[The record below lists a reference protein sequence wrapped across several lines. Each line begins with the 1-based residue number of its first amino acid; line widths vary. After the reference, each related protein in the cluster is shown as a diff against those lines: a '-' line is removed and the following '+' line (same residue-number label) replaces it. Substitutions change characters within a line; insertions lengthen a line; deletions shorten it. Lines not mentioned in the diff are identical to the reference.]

1 MSRHKFNVG
10 KWLPSDQE
18 FENKWVKKIYEEAKS
33 DENKNLLPP
42 VQALKELIESNRY
55 IWNLFQM
62 MFDEIPQKDVDTPAG
77 TPQVRDYH
85 ELLLVLNRIIQR
97 APEFNTTG
105 LVGTPIN
112 AVLDYP
118 MGTRAGYVLF
128 NDPRVNAKMKGI
140 LDYWGHYLQSPASS
154 YVLNTSDKGW
164 LSTYALK
171 EMAKEADGINF
182 LDLFKTRSK
191 DPEKKFGYVSW
202 DDFFTRKF
210 NPGIRPVAEPDNDDV
225 VANACESA
233 PYRVARNFPMKAKFW
248 IKGQPYSLIDLLH
261 NDPWT
266 AKFEGGTLYQAFL
279 SALSY
284 HRWNSPVSGT
294 IVKAYN
300 LNGTYYGEALNQG
313 FENPNGPDLVAAN
326 NSQAFLTSTA
336 TRAVIFIKAD
346 NPKIGLM
353 CFVAVGMGDVSNNEI
368 TVRIGQH
375 VNKGDELGMFHFGGS
390 THVLLFRPEVN
401 IDFDLHGQKPGLDT
415 TNIKVRDTIARI
427 TNI

>member
-1 MSRHKFNVG
+1 MTRHKFNVG

-18 FENKWVKKIYEEAKS
+18 FENKWVKKVYEEAKS
-33 DENKNLLPP
+33 EENKKLLPP

-85 ELLLVLNRIIQR
+85 ELLLVLNRLIHR

-105 LVGTPIN
+105 LVDTPIN

-128 NDPRVNAKMKGI
+128 NDPRVNAKIKNI
-140 LDYWGHYLQSPASS
+140 LDYWGRYLQSEESS

-164 LSTYALK
+164 LSPYALN
-171 EMAKEADGINF
+171 EMAKEAGGDNSA
-182 LDLFKTRSK
+182 DLFAVRSTDVK
-191 DPEKKFGYVSW
+191 QKLGYTSW

-210 NPGIRPVAEPDNDDV
+210 KPGIRPVASPDDDDV
-225 VANACESA
+225 IANACESA
-233 PYRVARNFPMKAKFW
+233 PFRMAHDVPLKAKFW

-266 AKFEGGTLYQAFL
+266 SKFEGGTLYQAFL

-284 HRWNSPVSGT
+284 HRWNSPVSGK

-300 LNGTYYGEALNQG
+300 LDGTYYGEALAQG
-313 FENPNGPDLVAAN
+313 FENPNGPDKVAAN

-336 TRAVIFIKAD
+336 ARAVIFIQAD

-375 VNKGDELGMFHFGGS
+375 VNKGDQLGMFHFGGS
-390 THVLLFRPEVN
+390 THVLLFRPEVKL
-401 IDFDLHGQKPGLDT
+401 DFDMHGQTPGLDT
-415 TNIKVRDTIARI
+415 TNIKVREAIAHVE
-427 TNI
+427 

>member
-1 MSRHKFNVG
+1 MG
-10 KWLPSDQE
+10 K
-18 FENKWVKKIYEEAKS
+18 KVYEEAKS
-33 DENKNLLPP
+33 EENKNLLPP
-42 VQALKELIESNRY
+42 LQALKELIESDRY

-85 ELLLVLNRIIQR
+85 ELLLVLNRLIQR

-105 LVGTPIN
+105 LVGTSIN

-128 NDPRVNAKMKGI
+128 NDLRVNAKMKGI
-140 LDYWGHYLQSPASS
+140 LDYWGRYLQSEDSS

-164 LSTYALK
+164 LSSYALN
-171 EMAKEADGINF
+171 EMAKAADGDNF
-182 LDLFKTRSK
+182 LDLFAVRSTDVK
-191 DPEKKFGYVSW
+191 QKLGYTSW

-210 NPGIRPVAEPDNDDV
+210 KAGIRPIASPDDDDV
-225 VANACESA
+225 IANACESA
-233 PYRVARNFPMKAKFW
+233 PFRIAHDVPLKAKFW
-248 IKGQPYSLIDLLH
+248 IKGQPYSLINLLH

-266 AKFEGGTLYQAFL
+266 SKFEGGTLYQAFL

-284 HRWNSPVSGT
+284 HRWNSPVSGK

-300 LNGTYYGEALNQG
+300 LDGTYYGEALAQG
-313 FENPNGPDLVAAN
+313 FENPNGPDKVAAN

-336 TRAVIFIKAD
+336 TRAVIFIQAD

-375 VNKGDELGMFHFGGS
+375 VNKGDQLGMFHFGGS
-390 THVLLFRPEVN
+390 THVLLFRPEVKL
-401 IDFDLHGQKPGLDT
+401 DFDMHGQTPGLDT
-415 TNIKVRDTIARI
+415 TNIKVREAIAHVE
-427 TNI
+427 

>member
-1 MSRHKFNVG
+1 MTRHKFNVG

-18 FENKWVKKIYEEAKS
+18 FENKWVKKVYEEAKS
-33 DENKNLLPP
+33 EENKNLLPP

-85 ELLLVLNRIIQR
+85 ELLLVLNRLIQR
-97 APEFNTTG
+97 APEFNATG

-128 NDPRVNAKMKGI
+128 NDPRVNAKMKNI
-140 LDYWGHYLQSPASS
+140 LDYWGRYLQSEDSS
-154 YVLNTSDKGW
+154 YVLNNSDKGW
-164 LSTYALK
+164 LSPYALN
-171 EMAKEADGINF
+171 EMAKEAGGDNF
-182 LDLFKTRSK
+182 VDLFAVHSTDVKQK
-191 DPEKKFGYVSW
+191 LGYTSW

-210 NPGIRPVAEPDNDDV
+210 KPGIRPVASPDDDDV
-225 VANACESA
+225 IANACESA
-233 PYRVARNFPMKAKFW
+233 PFRIAHDVPLKAKFW

-266 AKFEGGTLYQAFL
+266 SKFEGGTLYQAFL

-284 HRWNSPVSGT
+284 HRWNSPVSGK

-300 LNGTYYGEALNQG
+300 LDGTYYGEALAQG
-313 FENPNGPDLVAAN
+313 FENPNGPDKVAAN

-336 TRAVIFIKAD
+336 TRAVIFIQAD

-375 VNKGDELGMFHFGGS
+375 VNKGDQLGMFHFGGS
-390 THVLLFRPEVN
+390 THVLLFRPEVKL
-401 IDFDLHGQKPGLDT
+401 DFDMHGQTPGLDT
-415 TNIKVRDTIARI
+415 TNIKVREAIVRVE
-427 TNI
+427 

>member
-18 FENKWVKKIYEEAKS
+18 LENKWVKKIYEEAKS

-233 PYRVARNFPMKAKFW
+233 PYRVARNLPMKAKFW

>member
-1 MSRHKFNVG
+1 MTRHKFNVG

-18 FENKWVKKIYEEAKS
+18 FENKWVKKVYEEAKS
-33 DENKNLLPP
+33 EENKKLLPP

-85 ELLLVLNRIIQR
+85 ELLLVLNRLIQR
-97 APEFNTTG
+97 APKFNTTG
-105 LVGTPIN
+105 LVDTPIN

-128 NDPRVNAKMKGI
+128 NDPRVNAKMKNI
-140 LDYWGHYLQSPASS
+140 LDYWGRYLQSEDSS

-164 LSTYALK
+164 LSPYALN
-171 EMAKEADGINF
+171 EMAKEAGGDNF
-182 LDLFKTRSK
+182 VDLFAVRSTDVK
-191 DPEKKFGYVSW
+191 QKLGYTSW

-210 NPGIRPVAEPDNDDV
+210 KPGIRPVASPDDDDV
-225 VANACESA
+225 IANACESA
-233 PYRVARNFPMKAKFW
+233 PFRMAHDVPLKAKFW

-266 AKFEGGTLYQAFL
+266 SKFEGGTLYQAFL

-284 HRWNSPVSGT
+284 HRWNSPVSGK

-300 LNGTYYGEALNQG
+300 LDGTYYGEALAQG
-313 FENPNGPDLVAAN
+313 FENPNGPDKVAAN

-336 TRAVIFIKAD
+336 TRAVIFIQAD

-375 VNKGDELGMFHFGGS
+375 VNKGDQLGMFHFGGS
-390 THVLLFRPEVN
+390 THVLLFRPEVKL
-401 IDFDLHGQKPGLDT
+401 DFDMHGQTPGLDT
-415 TNIKVRDTIARI
+415 TNIKVREAIAHVE
-427 TNI
+427 

>member
-1 MSRHKFNVG
+1 MTRHKFNVG

-18 FENKWVKKIYEEAKS
+18 FENKWVKKVYEEAKS
-33 DENKNLLPP
+33 EENKKLLPP

-85 ELLLVLNRIIQR
+85 ELLLVLNRLIQR

-105 LVGTPIN
+105 LVDTPIN

-128 NDPRVNAKMKGI
+128 NDPRVNAKMKNI
-140 LDYWGHYLQSPASS
+140 LDYWGRYLQSEESS

-164 LSTYALK
+164 LSPYALN
-171 EMAKEADGINF
+171 EMAKEAGGDNF
-182 LDLFKTRSK
+182 VDLFAVHSTDVKQK
-191 DPEKKFGYVSW
+191 LGYTSW

-210 NPGIRPVAEPDNDDV
+210 KPGIRPVASPDDDDV
-225 VANACESA
+225 IANACESA
-233 PYRVARNFPMKAKFW
+233 PFRIAHDVPLKAKFW

-266 AKFEGGTLYQAFL
+266 SKFEGGTLYQAFL

-284 HRWNSPVSGT
+284 HRWNSPVSGK

-300 LNGTYYGEALNQG
+300 LDGTYYGEALAQG
-313 FENPNGPDLVAAN
+313 FENPNGPDKVAAN

-336 TRAVIFIKAD
+336 TRAVIFIQAD

-375 VNKGDELGMFHFGGS
+375 VNKGDQLGMFHFGGS
-390 THVLLFRPEVN
+390 THVLLFRPEVKL
-401 IDFDLHGQKPGLDT
+401 DFDMHGQTPGLDK
-415 TNIKVRDTIARI
+415 TNVKVREAIAHVE
-427 TNI
+427 

>member
-1 MSRHKFNVG
+1 MTRHKFNVG

-18 FENKWVKKIYEEAKS
+18 FENKWVKKVYEEAKS
-33 DENKNLLPP
+33 EENKKLLPP

-85 ELLLVLNRIIQR
+85 ELLLVLNRLIQR

-105 LVGTPIN
+105 LVDTPIN

-128 NDPRVNAKMKGI
+128 NDPRVNAKMKNI
-140 LDYWGHYLQSPASS
+140 LDYWGRYLQSEESS

-164 LSTYALK
+164 LSPYALN
-171 EMAKEADGINF
+171 EMAKEAGGDNF
-182 LDLFKTRSK
+182 VDLFAVRSTDVK
-191 DPEKKFGYVSW
+191 QKLGYTSW

-210 NPGIRPVAEPDNDDV
+210 KPGIRPVASPDDDDV
-225 VANACESA
+225 IANACESA
-233 PYRVARNFPMKAKFW
+233 PFRIAHDVPLKAKFW

-266 AKFEGGTLYQAFL
+266 SKFEGGTLYQAFL

-284 HRWNSPVSGT
+284 HRWNSPVSGK

-300 LNGTYYGEALNQG
+300 LDGTYYGEALAQG
-313 FENPNGPDLVAAN
+313 FENPNGPDKVAAN

-336 TRAVIFIKAD
+336 TRAVIFIQAD

-375 VNKGDELGMFHFGGS
+375 VNKGDQLGMFHFGGS
-390 THVLLFRPEVN
+390 THVLLFRPEVKL
-401 IDFDLHGQKPGLDT
+401 DFDMHGQTPGLDT
-415 TNIKVRDTIARI
+415 TNIKVREAIAHVE
-427 TNI
+427 

>member
-1 MSRHKFNVG
+1 
-10 KWLPSDQE
+10 
-18 FENKWVKKIYEEAKS
+18 
-33 DENKNLLPP
+33 
-42 VQALKELIESNRY
+42 
-55 IWNLFQM
+55 M

-233 PYRVARNFPMKAKFW
+233 PYRVARNLPMKAKFW

-375 VNKGDELGMFHFGGS
+375 VNKGDELGMLHFGGS

>member
-1 MSRHKFNVG
+1 MTRHKFNVG

-18 FENKWVKKIYEEAKS
+18 FENKWVKKVYEEAKS
-33 DENKNLLPP
+33 EENKKLLPP

-85 ELLLVLNRIIQR
+85 ELLLMLNRLIQR
-97 APEFNTTG
+97 APKFNTTG
-105 LVGTPIN
+105 LVDTPIN

-128 NDPRVNAKMKGI
+128 NDPRVNAKIKNI
-140 LDYWGHYLQSPASS
+140 LDYWGRYLQSEESS

-164 LSTYALK
+164 LSPYALN
-171 EMAKEADGINF
+171 EMAKEAGGDNF
-182 LDLFKTRSK
+182 VDVFAVHSTDVKQKL
-191 DPEKKFGYVSW
+191 GYTSW

-210 NPGIRPVAEPDNDDV
+210 KPGIRPVASPDDDDV
-225 VANACESA
+225 IANACESA
-233 PYRVARNFPMKAKFW
+233 PFRMAHDVPLKAKFW

-266 AKFEGGTLYQAFL
+266 SKFEGGTLYQAFL

-284 HRWNSPVSGT
+284 HRWNSPVSGK

-300 LNGTYYGEALNQG
+300 LDGTYYGEALAQG
-313 FENPNGPDLVAAN
+313 FENPNGPDKVAAN

-336 TRAVIFIKAD
+336 ARAVIFIQAD

-375 VNKGDELGMFHFGGS
+375 VNKGDQLGMFHFGGS
-390 THVLLFRPEVN
+390 THVLLFRPEVKL
-401 IDFDLHGQKPGLDT
+401 DFDMHGQTPGLDT
-415 TNIKVRDTIARI
+415 TNIKVREAIAHVE
-427 TNI
+427 

>member
-1 MSRHKFNVG
+1 MTRHKFNVG

-18 FENKWVKKIYEEAKS
+18 FENKWVKKVYEEAKS
-33 DENKNLLPP
+33 EENKKLLPP

-85 ELLLVLNRIIQR
+85 ELLLVLNRLIQR
-97 APEFNTTG
+97 ALKFNTTG
-105 LVGTPIN
+105 LVDTPIN

-128 NDPRVNAKMKGI
+128 NDPRVNAKMKNI
-140 LDYWGHYLQSPASS
+140 LDYWGRYLQSEESS

-164 LSTYALK
+164 LSPYALN
-171 EMAKEADGINF
+171 EMAKEAGGDNF
-182 LDLFKTRSK
+182 VDLFAVHSTDVKQK
-191 DPEKKFGYVSW
+191 LGYTSW

-210 NPGIRPVAEPDNDDV
+210 KPGIRPVASPDDDDV
-225 VANACESA
+225 IANACESA
-233 PYRVARNFPMKAKFW
+233 PFRMAHDVPLKAKFW

-266 AKFEGGTLYQAFL
+266 SKFEGGTLYQAFL

-284 HRWNSPVSGT
+284 HRWNSPVSGK

-300 LNGTYYGEALNQG
+300 LDGTYYGEALAQG
-313 FENPNGPDLVAAN
+313 FENPNGPDKVAAN

-336 TRAVIFIKAD
+336 TRAVIFIQAD

-375 VNKGDELGMFHFGGS
+375 VNKGDQLGMFHFGGS
-390 THVLLFRPEVN
+390 THVLLFRPEVKL
-401 IDFDLHGQKPGLDT
+401 DFDMHGQTPGLDK
-415 TNIKVRDTIARI
+415 TNVKVREAIAHVE
-427 TNI
+427 

>member
-1 MSRHKFNVG
+1 MTRHKFNVG

-18 FENKWVKKIYEEAKS
+18 FENKWVKKVYEEAKS
-33 DENKNLLPP
+33 EENNKLLPP

-85 ELLLVLNRIIQR
+85 ELLLVLNRLIQR

-105 LVGTPIN
+105 LVDTPIN

-128 NDPRVNAKMKGI
+128 NDPRVNVKMKNI
-140 LDYWGHYLQSPASS
+140 LDYWGRYLQSEESS

-164 LSTYALK
+164 LSPYALN
-171 EMAKEADGINF
+171 EMAKEAGGDNF
-182 LDLFKTRSK
+182 VDLFAVHSTDVKQK
-191 DPEKKFGYVSW
+191 LGYTSW

-210 NPGIRPVAEPDNDDV
+210 KPGIRPVASPDDDDV
-225 VANACESA
+225 IANACESA
-233 PYRVARNFPMKAKFW
+233 PFRIAHDVPLKAKFW

-266 AKFEGGTLYQAFL
+266 SKFEGGTLYQAFL

-284 HRWNSPVSGT
+284 HRWNSPVSGK

-300 LNGTYYGEALNQG
+300 LDGTYYGEALAQG
-313 FENPNGPDLVAAN
+313 FENPNGPDKVAAN

-336 TRAVIFIKAD
+336 TRAVIFIQAD

-375 VNKGDELGMFHFGGS
+375 VNKGDQLGMFHFGGS
-390 THVLLFRPEVN
+390 THVLLFRPEVKL
-401 IDFDLHGQKPGLDT
+401 DFDMHGQTPGLDT
-415 TNIKVRDTIARI
+415 TNIKVREAIAHVE
-427 TNI
+427 

>member
-1 MSRHKFNVG
+1 MTRHKFNVG

-18 FENKWVKKIYEEAKS
+18 FENKWVKKVYEEAKS
-33 DENKNLLPP
+33 EENKKLLPP

-85 ELLLVLNRIIQR
+85 ELLLVLNRLIQR
-97 APEFNTTG
+97 APEFNATG

-128 NDPRVNAKMKGI
+128 NDPRVNAKMKNI
-140 LDYWGHYLQSPASS
+140 LDYWGRYLQSEDSS

-164 LSTYALK
+164 LSPYALN
-171 EMAKEADGINF
+171 EIAKEAGGDNF
-182 LDLFKTRSK
+182 VDLFAVHSTDVKQK
-191 DPEKKFGYVSW
+191 LGYTSW

-210 NPGIRPVAEPDNDDV
+210 KPGIRPVASPDDDDV
-225 VANACESA
+225 IANACESA
-233 PYRVARNFPMKAKFW
+233 PFRIAHDVPLKAKFW

-266 AKFEGGTLYQAFL
+266 SKFEGGTLYQAFL

-284 HRWNSPVSGT
+284 HRWNSPVSGK

-300 LNGTYYGEALNQG
+300 LDGTYYGEALAQG
-313 FENPNGPDLVAAN
+313 FENPNGPDKVAAN

-336 TRAVIFIKAD
+336 TRAVIFIQAD

-375 VNKGDELGMFHFGGS
+375 VNKGDQLGMFHFGGS
-390 THVLLFRPEVN
+390 THVLLFRPEVKL
-401 IDFDLHGQKPGLDT
+401 DFDMHGQTPGLDT
-415 TNIKVRDTIARI
+415 TNIKVREAIAHVE
-427 TNI
+427 

>member
-1 MSRHKFNVG
+1 MTRHKFNVG

-18 FENKWVKKIYEEAKS
+18 FENKWVKKVYEEAKS
-33 DENKNLLPP
+33 EENKKLLPP

-85 ELLLVLNRIIQR
+85 ELLLVLNRLIQR

-105 LVGTPIN
+105 LVDTPIN

-128 NDPRVNAKMKGI
+128 NDPRVNAKMKNI
-140 LDYWGHYLQSPASS
+140 LDYWGRYLQSEESS

-164 LSTYALK
+164 LSPYALN
-171 EMAKEADGINF
+171 EMAKEAGGDNF
-182 LDLFKTRSK
+182 VDLFAVRSTDVK
-191 DPEKKFGYVSW
+191 QKLGYTSW

-210 NPGIRPVAEPDNDDV
+210 KPGIRPVASPDDDDV
-225 VANACESA
+225 IANACESA
-233 PYRVARNFPMKAKFW
+233 PFRIAHDVPLKAKFW

-266 AKFEGGTLYQAFL
+266 SKFEGGTLYQAFL

-284 HRWNSPVSGT
+284 HRWNSPVSGK

-300 LNGTYYGEALNQG
+300 LDGTYYGEALAQG
-313 FENPNGPDLVAAN
+313 FENPNGPDKVAAN

-336 TRAVIFIKAD
+336 ARAVIFIQAD

-375 VNKGDELGMFHFGGS
+375 VNKGDQLGMFHFGGS
-390 THVLLFRPEVN
+390 THVLLFRPEVKL
-401 IDFDLHGQKPGLDT
+401 DFDMHGQTPGLDT
-415 TNIKVRDTIARI
+415 TNIKVREAIAHVE
-427 TNI
+427 

>member
-1 MSRHKFNVG
+1 MTRHKFNVG

-18 FENKWVKKIYEEAKS
+18 FENKWVKKVYEEAKS
-33 DENKNLLPP
+33 EENNKLLPP

-85 ELLLVLNRIIQR
+85 ELLLVLNRLIQR

-105 LVGTPIN
+105 LVDTPIN

-128 NDPRVNAKMKGI
+128 NDPRVNAKMKNI
-140 LDYWGHYLQSPASS
+140 LDYWGRYLQSEESS

-164 LSTYALK
+164 LSPYALN
-171 EMAKEADGINF
+171 EMAKEAGGDNF
-182 LDLFKTRSK
+182 VDLFAVRSTDVK
-191 DPEKKFGYVSW
+191 QKLGYTSW

-210 NPGIRPVAEPDNDDV
+210 KPGIRPVASPDDDDV
-225 VANACESA
+225 IANACESA
-233 PYRVARNFPMKAKFW
+233 PFRMAHDVPLKAKFW

-266 AKFEGGTLYQAFL
+266 SKFEGGTLYQAFL

-284 HRWNSPVSGT
+284 HRWNSPVSGK

-300 LNGTYYGEALNQG
+300 LDGTYYGEALAQG
-313 FENPNGPDLVAAN
+313 FENPNGPDKVAAN

-336 TRAVIFIKAD
+336 TRAVIFIQAD

-353 CFVAVGMGDVSNNEI
+353 CFIAVGMGDVSNNEI
-368 TVRIGQH
+368 TVRIDQH
-375 VNKGDELGMFHFGGS
+375 VNKGDQLGMFHFGGS
-390 THVLLFRPEVN
+390 THVLLFRPEVKL
-401 IDFDLHGQKPGLDT
+401 DFDMHGQTPGLDK
-415 TNIKVRDTIARI
+415 TNIKVREAIAHVE
-427 TNI
+427 

>member
-1 MSRHKFNVG
+1 MTRHKFNVG

-18 FENKWVKKIYEEAKS
+18 FENKWVKKVYEEAKS
-33 DENKNLLPP
+33 EENKKLLPP

-85 ELLLVLNRIIQR
+85 ELLLVLNRLIQR
-97 APEFNTTG
+97 APKFNTTG
-105 LVGTPIN
+105 LVDTPIN

-128 NDPRVNAKMKGI
+128 NDPRVNAKMKNI
-140 LDYWGHYLQSPASS
+140 LDYWGRYLQSEESS

-164 LSTYALK
+164 LSPYALN
-171 EMAKEADGINF
+171 EMAKEAGGDNF
-182 LDLFKTRSK
+182 VDLFAVHSTDVKQK
-191 DPEKKFGYVSW
+191 LGYTSW

-210 NPGIRPVAEPDNDDV
+210 KPGIRPVASPDDDDV
-225 VANACESA
+225 IANACESA
-233 PYRVARNFPMKAKFW
+233 PFRMAHDVPLKAKFW

-266 AKFEGGTLYQAFL
+266 SKFEGGTLYQAFL

-284 HRWNSPVSGT
+284 HRWNSPVSGK

-300 LNGTYYGEALNQG
+300 LDGTYYGEALAQG
-313 FENPNGPDLVAAN
+313 FENPNGPDKVAAN

-336 TRAVIFIKAD
+336 TRAVIFIQAD

-375 VNKGDELGMFHFGGS
+375 VNKGDQLGMFHFGGS
-390 THVLLFRPEVN
+390 THVLLFRPEVKL
-401 IDFDLHGQKPGLDT
+401 DFDMHGQTPGLDT
-415 TNIKVRDTIARI
+415 TNIKVREAIARVE
-427 TNI
+427 

>member
-1 MSRHKFNVG
+1 MTRHKFNVG

-18 FENKWVKKIYEEAKS
+18 FENKWVKKVYEEAKS
-33 DENKNLLPP
+33 EENKKLLPP

-85 ELLLVLNRIIQR
+85 ELLLVLNRLIQR

-105 LVGTPIN
+105 LVDTPIN

-128 NDPRVNAKMKGI
+128 NDPRVNAKMKNI
-140 LDYWGHYLQSPASS
+140 LDYWGRYLQSEESS

-164 LSTYALK
+164 LSPYALN
-171 EMAKEADGINF
+171 EMAKEAGGDNF
-182 LDLFKTRSK
+182 VDLFAVHSTDVKQK
-191 DPEKKFGYVSW
+191 LGYTSW

-210 NPGIRPVAEPDNDDV
+210 KPGIRPVASPDDDDV
-225 VANACESA
+225 IANACESA
-233 PYRVARNFPMKAKFW
+233 PFRMAHDVPLKAKFW

-266 AKFEGGTLYQAFL
+266 SKFEGGTLYQAFL

-284 HRWNSPVSGT
+284 HRWNSPVSGK

-300 LNGTYYGEALNQG
+300 LDGTYYGEALAQG
-313 FENPNGPDLVAAN
+313 FENPNGPDKVAAN

-336 TRAVIFIKAD
+336 ARAVIFIQAD

-375 VNKGDELGMFHFGGS
+375 VNKGDQLGMFHFGGS
-390 THVLLFRPEVN
+390 THVLLFRPEVKL
-401 IDFDLHGQKPGLDT
+401 DFDMHGQTPGLDT
-415 TNIKVRDTIARI
+415 TNIKVREAIAHVE
-427 TNI
+427 

>member
-1 MSRHKFNVG
+1 MTRHKFNVG

-18 FENKWVKKIYEEAKS
+18 FENKWVKKVYEEAKS
-33 DENKNLLPP
+33 EENKKLLPP

-85 ELLLVLNRIIQR
+85 ELLLVLNRLIQR

-105 LVGTPIN
+105 LVDTPIN

-128 NDPRVNAKMKGI
+128 NDPRVNAKMKNI
-140 LDYWGHYLQSPASS
+140 LDYWGRYLQSEDSS

-164 LSTYALK
+164 LSPYALN
-171 EMAKEADGINF
+171 EMAKEAGGDNSA
-182 LDLFKTRSK
+182 DLFAVRSTDVK
-191 DPEKKFGYVSW
+191 QKLGYTSW

-210 NPGIRPVAEPDNDDV
+210 KPGIRPVASPDDDDV
-225 VANACESA
+225 IANACESA
-233 PYRVARNFPMKAKFW
+233 PFRMAHDVPLKAKFW

-266 AKFEGGTLYQAFL
+266 SKFEGGTLYQAFL

-284 HRWNSPVSGT
+284 HRWNSPVSGK

-300 LNGTYYGEALNQG
+300 LDGTYYGEALAQG
-313 FENPNGPDLVAAN
+313 FENPNGPDKVAAN

-336 TRAVIFIKAD
+336 ARAVIFIQAD

-375 VNKGDELGMFHFGGS
+375 VNKGDQLGMFHFGGS
-390 THVLLFRPEVN
+390 THVLLFRPEVKL
-401 IDFDLHGQKPGLDT
+401 DFDMHGQTPGLDT
-415 TNIKVRDTIARI
+415 TNIKVREAIARVE
-427 TNI
+427 

>member
-225 VANACESA
+225 VAHACESA
-233 PYRVARNFPMKAKFW
+233 PYRVARNLPMKAKFW

-415 TNIKVRDTIARI
+415 TNIKVRYTIARI
-427 TNI
+427 KNI

>member
-1 MSRHKFNVG
+1 MTRHKFNVG

-18 FENKWVKKIYEEAKS
+18 FENKWVKKVYEEAKS
-33 DENKNLLPP
+33 EENKKLLPP

-85 ELLLVLNRIIQR
+85 ELLLVLNRLIQR
-97 APEFNTTG
+97 APKFNTTG
-105 LVGTPIN
+105 LVDTPIN

-128 NDPRVNAKMKGI
+128 NDPRVNAKIKNI
-140 LDYWGHYLQSPASS
+140 LDYWGRYLQSEESS

-164 LSTYALK
+164 LSPYALN
-171 EMAKEADGINF
+171 EMAKEAGGDNF
-182 LDLFKTRSK
+182 VDVFAVHSTDVKQKL
-191 DPEKKFGYVSW
+191 GYTSW

-210 NPGIRPVAEPDNDDV
+210 KPGIRPVASPDDDDV
-225 VANACESA
+225 IANACESA
-233 PYRVARNFPMKAKFW
+233 PFRMAHDVPLKAKFW

-266 AKFEGGTLYQAFL
+266 SKFEGGTLYQAFL

-284 HRWNSPVSGT
+284 HRWNSPVSGK

-300 LNGTYYGEALNQG
+300 LDGTYYGEALAQG
-313 FENPNGPDLVAAN
+313 FENPNGPDKVAAN

-336 TRAVIFIKAD
+336 TRAVIFIQAD

-375 VNKGDELGMFHFGGS
+375 VNKGDQLGMFHFGGS
-390 THVLLFRPEVN
+390 THVLLFRPEVKL
-401 IDFDLHGQKPGLDT
+401 DFDMHGQTPGLDT
-415 TNIKVRDTIARI
+415 TNIKVREAIARVE
-427 TNI
+427 

>member
-1 MSRHKFNVG
+1 M
-10 KWLPSDQE
+10 
-18 FENKWVKKIYEEAKS
+18 KKQRAKS
-33 DENKNLLPP
+33 EENKNLLPP

-85 ELLLVLNRIIQR
+85 ELLLVLNRLIQR
-97 APEFNTTG
+97 APKFNTTG
-105 LVGTPIN
+105 LVDTPIN

-128 NDPRVNAKMKGI
+128 NDPRVNAKMKNI
-140 LDYWGHYLQSPASS
+140 LDYWGRYLQSEESS

-164 LSTYALK
+164 LSPYALN
-171 EMAKEADGINF
+171 EMAKEAGGDNF
-182 LDLFKTRSK
+182 VDLFAVRSTDVK
-191 DPEKKFGYVSW
+191 QKLGYTSW

-210 NPGIRPVAEPDNDDV
+210 KPGIRPVASPDDDDV
-225 VANACESA
+225 IANACESA
-233 PYRVARNFPMKAKFW
+233 PFRIAHDVPLKAKFW

-266 AKFEGGTLYQAFL
+266 SKFEGGTLYQAFL

-284 HRWNSPVSGT
+284 HRWNSPVSGK

-300 LNGTYYGEALNQG
+300 LDGTYYGEALAQG
-313 FENPNGPDLVAAN
+313 FENPNGPDKVAAN
-326 NSQAFLTSTA
+326 NFQAFLTSTA
-336 TRAVIFIKAD
+336 TRAVIFIQAD

-375 VNKGDELGMFHFGGS
+375 VNKGDQLGMFHFGGS
-390 THVLLFRPEVN
+390 THVLLFRPEVKL
-401 IDFDLHGQKPGLDT
+401 DFDMHGQTPGLDT
-415 TNIKVRDTIARI
+415 TNIKVREAIARVE
-427 TNI
+427 

>member
-1 MSRHKFNVG
+1 MTRHKFNVG

-18 FENKWVKKIYEEAKS
+18 FENKWVKKVYEEAKS
-33 DENKNLLPP
+33 EENKKLLPP

-85 ELLLVLNRIIQR
+85 ELLLVLNRLIQR
-97 APEFNTTG
+97 APKFNTTG
-105 LVGTPIN
+105 LVDTPIN

-128 NDPRVNAKMKGI
+128 NDPRVNAKIKNI
-140 LDYWGHYLQSPASS
+140 LDYWGRYLQSEESS

-164 LSTYALK
+164 LSPYALN
-171 EMAKEADGINF
+171 EMAKEAGGDNF
-182 LDLFKTRSK
+182 VDVFAVHSTDVKQKL
-191 DPEKKFGYVSW
+191 GYTSW

-210 NPGIRPVAEPDNDDV
+210 KPGIRPVASPDGDDV
-225 VANACESA
+225 IANACESA
-233 PYRVARNFPMKAKFW
+233 PFRMAHDVPLKAKFW
-248 IKGQPYSLIDLLH
+248 IKGQPYPLIDLLH

-266 AKFEGGTLYQAFL
+266 SKFEGGTLYQAFL

-284 HRWNSPVSGT
+284 HRWNSPVSGK

-300 LNGTYYGEALNQG
+300 LDGTYYGEALAQG
-313 FENPNGPDLVAAN
+313 FENPNGPDKVAAN

-336 TRAVIFIKAD
+336 TRAVIFIQAD

-375 VNKGDELGMFHFGGS
+375 VNKGDQLGMFHFGGS
-390 THVLLFRPEVN
+390 THVLLFRPEV
-401 IDFDLHGQKPGLDT
+401 
-415 TNIKVRDTIARI
+415 
-427 TNI
+427 

>member
-1 MSRHKFNVG
+1 M
-10 KWLPSDQE
+10 
-18 FENKWVKKIYEEAKS
+18 KKQRAKS
-33 DENKNLLPP
+33 EENKNLLPP

-85 ELLLVLNRIIQR
+85 ELLLVLNRLIQR

-118 MGTRAGYVLF
+118 MGTRTGYVLF
-128 NDPRVNAKMKGI
+128 NDPRVNAKMKNI
-140 LDYWGHYLQSPASS
+140 LDYWGRYLQSEDSS

-164 LSTYALK
+164 LSPYALN
-171 EMAKEADGINF
+171 EIAKEAGGDNF
-182 LDLFKTRSK
+182 VDLFAVHSTDVKQK
-191 DPEKKFGYVSW
+191 LGYTSW

-210 NPGIRPVAEPDNDDV
+210 KPCIRPVASPDDDDV
-225 VANACESA
+225 IANACESA
-233 PYRVARNFPMKAKFW
+233 PFRIAHDVPLKAKFW

-266 AKFEGGTLYQAFL
+266 SKFEGGTLYQAFL

-284 HRWNSPVSGT
+284 HRWNSPVSGK

-300 LNGTYYGEALNQG
+300 LDGTYYGEALAQG
-313 FENPNGPDLVAAN
+313 FENPNGPDKVAAN
-326 NSQAFLTSTA
+326 NFQAFLTSTA
-336 TRAVIFIKAD
+336 TRAVIFIQAD

-375 VNKGDELGMFHFGGS
+375 VNKGDQLGMFHFGGS
-390 THVLLFRPEVN
+390 THVLLFRPEVKL
-401 IDFDLHGQKPGLDT
+401 DFDMHGQTPGLDT
-415 TNIKVRDTIARI
+415 TNIKVREAIARVE
-427 TNI
+427 

>member
-1 MSRHKFNVG
+1 MTRHKFNVG

-18 FENKWVKKIYEEAKS
+18 FENKWVKKVYEEAKS
-33 DENKNLLPP
+33 EENKKLLPP

-85 ELLLVLNRIIQR
+85 ELLLVLNRLIHR

-105 LVGTPIN
+105 LVDTPIN

-128 NDPRVNAKMKGI
+128 NDPRVNAKMKNI
-140 LDYWGHYLQSPASS
+140 LDYWGRYLQSEDSS

-164 LSTYALK
+164 LSPYALN
-171 EMAKEADGINF
+171 EMAKEAGGDNF
-182 LDLFKTRSK
+182 VDLFAVHSTDVKQK
-191 DPEKKFGYVSW
+191 LGYTSW

-210 NPGIRPVAEPDNDDV
+210 KPGIRPVASPDDDDV
-225 VANACESA
+225 IANACESA
-233 PYRVARNFPMKAKFW
+233 PFRIAHDVPLKAKFW

-266 AKFEGGTLYQAFL
+266 SKFEGGTLYQAFL

-284 HRWNSPVSGT
+284 HRWNSPVSGK

-300 LNGTYYGEALNQG
+300 LDGTYYGEALAQG
-313 FENPNGPDLVAAN
+313 FENPNGPDKVAAN

-336 TRAVIFIKAD
+336 ARAVIFIQAD

-375 VNKGDELGMFHFGGS
+375 VNKGDQLGMFHFGGS
-390 THVLLFRPEVN
+390 THVLLFRPEVKL
-401 IDFDLHGQKPGLDT
+401 DFDMHGQTPGLDT
-415 TNIKVRDTIARI
+415 TNIKVREAIAHVE
-427 TNI
+427 

>member
-1 MSRHKFNVG
+1 MTRHKFNVG

-18 FENKWVKKIYEEAKS
+18 FENKWVKKVYEEAKS
-33 DENKNLLPP
+33 EENKKLLLP

-85 ELLLVLNRIIQR
+85 ELLLVLNRLIQR
-97 APEFNTTG
+97 APKFNTTG
-105 LVGTPIN
+105 LVDTPIN

-128 NDPRVNAKMKGI
+128 NDPRVNAKMKNI
-140 LDYWGHYLQSPASS
+140 LDYWGRYLQSEESS

-164 LSTYALK
+164 LSPYALN
-171 EMAKEADGINF
+171 EMAKEAGGDNSA
-182 LDLFKTRSK
+182 DLFAVRSTDVK
-191 DPEKKFGYVSW
+191 QKLGYTSW

-210 NPGIRPVAEPDNDDV
+210 KPGIRPVASPDDDDV
-225 VANACESA
+225 IANACESA
-233 PYRVARNFPMKAKFW
+233 PFRMAHDVPLKAKFW

-266 AKFEGGTLYQAFL
+266 SKFEGGTLYQAFL

-284 HRWNSPVSGT
+284 HRWNSPVSGK

-300 LNGTYYGEALNQG
+300 LDGTYYGEALAQG
-313 FENPNGPDLVAAN
+313 FENPNGPDKVAAN
-326 NSQAFLTSTA
+326 NFQAFLTSTA
-336 TRAVIFIKAD
+336 TRAVIFIQAD

-375 VNKGDELGMFHFGGS
+375 VNKGDQLGMFHFGGS
-390 THVLLFRPEVN
+390 THVLLFRPEVKL
-401 IDFDLHGQKPGLDT
+401 DFDMHGQTPGLDT
-415 TNIKVRDTIARI
+415 TNIKVREAIAHVE
-427 TNI
+427 

>member
-1 MSRHKFNVG
+1 MTRHKFNVG

-18 FENKWVKKIYEEAKS
+18 FENKWVKKVYEEAKS
-33 DENKNLLPP
+33 EENNKLLPP

-85 ELLLVLNRIIQR
+85 ELLLVLNRLIQR

-105 LVGTPIN
+105 LVDTPIN

-128 NDPRVNAKMKGI
+128 NDPRVNAKMKNI
-140 LDYWGHYLQSPASS
+140 LDYWGRYLQSEESS

-164 LSTYALK
+164 LSPYALN
-171 EMAKEADGINF
+171 EMAKEAGGDNF
-182 LDLFKTRSK
+182 VDLFAVHSTDVKQK
-191 DPEKKFGYVSW
+191 LGYTSW

-210 NPGIRPVAEPDNDDV
+210 KPGIRPVASPDDDDV
-225 VANACESA
+225 IANACESA
-233 PYRVARNFPMKAKFW
+233 PFRIAHDVPLKAKFW

-266 AKFEGGTLYQAFL
+266 SKFEGGTLYQAFL

-284 HRWNSPVSGT
+284 HRWNSPVSGK

-300 LNGTYYGEALNQG
+300 LDGTYYGEALAQG
-313 FENPNGPDLVAAN
+313 FENPNGPDKVAAN

-336 TRAVIFIKAD
+336 TRAVIFIQAD

-375 VNKGDELGMFHFGGS
+375 VNKGDQLGMFHFGGS
-390 THVLLFRPEVN
+390 THVLLFRPEVKL
-401 IDFDLHGQKPGLDT
+401 DFDMHGQTPGLDT
-415 TNIKVRDTIARI
+415 TNIKVREAIAHVE
-427 TNI
+427 

>member
-1 MSRHKFNVG
+1 MTRHKFNVG

-18 FENKWVKKIYEEAKS
+18 FENKWVKKVYEEAKS
-33 DENKNLLPP
+33 EENKKLLPP

-85 ELLLVLNRIIQR
+85 ELLLVLNRLIQR
-97 APEFNTTG
+97 APKFNTTG
-105 LVGTPIN
+105 LVDTPIN

-128 NDPRVNAKMKGI
+128 NDPRVNAKIKNI
-140 LDYWGHYLQSPASS
+140 LDYWGRYLQSEESS

-164 LSTYALK
+164 LSPYALN
-171 EMAKEADGINF
+171 EMAKEAGGDNSA
-182 LDLFKTRSK
+182 DLFAVRSTDVK
-191 DPEKKFGYVSW
+191 QKLGYTSW

-210 NPGIRPVAEPDNDDV
+210 KPGIRPVASPDDDDV
-225 VANACESA
+225 IANACES
-233 PYRVARNFPMKAKFW
+233 VAHDVPLKAKFW

-266 AKFEGGTLYQAFL
+266 SKFEGGTLYQAFL

-284 HRWNSPVSGT
+284 HRWNSPVSGK

-300 LNGTYYGEALNQG
+300 LDGTYYGEALAQG
-313 FENPNGPDLVAAN
+313 FENPNGPDKVAAN

-336 TRAVIFIKAD
+336 ARAVIFIQAD

-375 VNKGDELGMFHFGGS
+375 VNKGDQLGMFHFGGS
-390 THVLLFRPEVN
+390 THVLLFRPEVKL
-401 IDFDLHGQKPGLDT
+401 DFDMHGQTPGLDT
-415 TNIKVRDTIARI
+415 TNIKVREAIAHVE
-427 TNI
+427 

>member
-1 MSRHKFNVG
+1 MG
-10 KWLPSDQE
+10 K
-18 FENKWVKKIYEEAKS
+18 KVYEEAKS
-33 DENKNLLPP
+33 EENKNLLPP
-42 VQALKELIESNRY
+42 LQALKELIESDRY

-85 ELLLVLNRIIQR
+85 ELLLVLNRLIQR

-105 LVGTPIN
+105 LVGTSIN

-140 LDYWGHYLQSPASS
+140 LDYWGRYLQSEDSS

-164 LSTYALK
+164 LSSYALN
-171 EMAKEADGINF
+171 EMAKAADGDNF
-182 LDLFKTRSK
+182 LDLFAVRSTDVK
-191 DPEKKFGYVSW
+191 QKLGYTSW

-210 NPGIRPVAEPDNDDV
+210 KAGIRPIASPDDDDV
-225 VANACESA
+225 IANACKSA
-233 PYRVARNFPMKAKFW
+233 PFRIAHDVPLKAKFW
-248 IKGQPYSLIDLLH
+248 IKGQPYSLINLLH

-266 AKFEGGTLYQAFL
+266 SKFEGGTLYQAFL

-284 HRWNSPVSGT
+284 HRWNSPVSGK

-300 LNGTYYGEALNQG
+300 LDGTYYGEALAQG
-313 FENPNGPDLVAAN
+313 FENPNGPDKVAAN

-336 TRAVIFIKAD
+336 TRAVIFIQAD

-375 VNKGDELGMFHFGGS
+375 VNKGDQLGMFHFGGS
-390 THVLLFRPEVN
+390 THVLLFRPEVKL
-401 IDFDLHGQKPGLDT
+401 DFDMHGQTPGLDT
-415 TNIKVRDTIARI
+415 TNIKVREAIAHVE
-427 TNI
+427 

>member
-1 MSRHKFNVG
+1 MTRHKFNVG

-18 FENKWVKKIYEEAKS
+18 FENKWVKKVYEEAKS
-33 DENKNLLPP
+33 EENKNLLPP

-55 IWNLFQM
+55 IWNLFHM

-85 ELLLVLNRIIQR
+85 ELLLVLNRLIQR
-97 APEFNTTG
+97 APEFNATG

-128 NDPRVNAKMKGI
+128 NDPRVNAKMKNI
-140 LDYWGHYLQSPASS
+140 LDYWGRYLQSEESS

-164 LSTYALK
+164 LSPYALN
-171 EMAKEADGINF
+171 EMAKEAGGDNF
-182 LDLFKTRSK
+182 VDLFAVRSTDVK
-191 DPEKKFGYVSW
+191 QKLGYTSW

-210 NPGIRPVAEPDNDDV
+210 KPGIRPVASPDDDDV
-225 VANACESA
+225 IANACESA
-233 PYRVARNFPMKAKFW
+233 PFRIAHDVPLKAKFW

-266 AKFEGGTLYQAFL
+266 SKFEGGTLYQAFL

-284 HRWNSPVSGT
+284 HRWNSPVSGK

-300 LNGTYYGEALNQG
+300 LDGTYYGEALAQG
-313 FENPNGPDLVAAN
+313 FENPNGPDKVAAN

-336 TRAVIFIKAD
+336 TRAVIFIQAD

-375 VNKGDELGMFHFGGS
+375 VNKGDQLGMFHFGGS
-390 THVLLFRPEVN
+390 THVLLFRPEVKL
-401 IDFDLHGQKPGLDT
+401 DFDMHGQTPGLDT
-415 TNIKVRDTIARI
+415 TNIKVREAIVRVE
-427 TNI
+427 

>member
-1 MSRHKFNVG
+1 MTRHKFNVG

-18 FENKWVKKIYEEAKS
+18 FENKWVKKVYEEAKS
-33 DENKNLLPP
+33 EENNKLLPP

-85 ELLLVLNRIIQR
+85 ELLLVLNRLIQR

-105 LVGTPIN
+105 LVDTPIN

-128 NDPRVNAKMKGI
+128 NDPRVNAKMKNI
-140 LDYWGHYLQSPASS
+140 LDYWGRYLQSEESS

-164 LSTYALK
+164 LSPYALN
-171 EMAKEADGINF
+171 EMAKEAGGDNF
-182 LDLFKTRSK
+182 VDLFAVHSTDVKQK
-191 DPEKKFGYVSW
+191 LGYTSW

-210 NPGIRPVAEPDNDDV
+210 KPGIRPVASPDDDDV
-225 VANACESA
+225 IANACESA
-233 PYRVARNFPMKAKFW
+233 PFRMAHDVPLKAKFW

-266 AKFEGGTLYQAFL
+266 SKFEGGTLY
-279 SALSY
+279 
-284 HRWNSPVSGT
+284 
-294 IVKAYN
+294 
-300 LNGTYYGEALNQG
+300 
-313 FENPNGPDLVAAN
+313 
-326 NSQAFLTSTA
+326 QAFLTSTA
-336 TRAVIFIKAD
+336 TRAVIFIQAD

-375 VNKGDELGMFHFGGS
+375 VNKGDQLGMFHFGGS
-390 THVLLFRPEVN
+390 THVLLFRPEVKL
-401 IDFDLHGQKPGLDT
+401 DFDMHGQTPGLDT
-415 TNIKVRDTIARI
+415 TNIKVREAIARVE
-427 TNI
+427 

>member
-1 MSRHKFNVG
+1 MG
-10 KWLPSDQE
+10 K
-18 FENKWVKKIYEEAKS
+18 KVYEEAKS
-33 DENKNLLPP
+33 EENKNLLPP
-42 VQALKELIESNRY
+42 LQALKELIESDRY

-85 ELLLVLNRIIQR
+85 ELLLVLNRLIQR

-105 LVGTPIN
+105 LVGTSIN

-140 LDYWGHYLQSPASS
+140 LDYWGRYLQSEDSS

-164 LSTYALK
+164 LSSYALN
-171 EMAKEADGINF
+171 EMAKAADGDNF
-182 LDLFKTRSK
+182 LDLFAVRSTDVK
-191 DPEKKFGYVSW
+191 QKLGYTSW

-210 NPGIRPVAEPDNDDV
+210 KAGIRPIASPDDDDV
-225 VANACESA
+225 IANACESA
-233 PYRVARNFPMKAKFW
+233 PFRIAHDVPLKAKFW
-248 IKGQPYSLIDLLH
+248 IKGQPYSLINLLH

-266 AKFEGGTLYQAFL
+266 SKFEGGTLYQAFL

-284 HRWNSPVSGT
+284 HRWNSPVSGK

-300 LNGTYYGEALNQG
+300 LDGTYYGEALAQG
-313 FENPNGPDLVAAN
+313 FENPNGPDKVAAN

-336 TRAVIFIKAD
+336 TRAVIFIQAD

-375 VNKGDELGMFHFGGS
+375 VNKGDQLGMFHFGGS
-390 THVLLFRPEVN
+390 THVLLFRPEVKL
-401 IDFDLHGQKPGLDT
+401 DFDMHGQTPGLDT
-415 TNIKVRDTIARI
+415 TNIKVREAIAHVE
-427 TNI
+427 